1 MDLIDDFLTRKKRYR
16 CVLMFTIYV
25 TLAATLFSFFVTVIA
40 RTVRDTHR
48 FVSTVDERERNSES
62 AE

>member
-1 MDLIDDFLTRKKRYR
+1 MDIIDDFFTRKKYYR
-16 CVLMFTIYV
+16 FVLMFTIYV
-25 TLAATLFSFFVTVIA
+25 TLAATMYSYFVTVIA

-48 FVSTVDERERNSES
+48 FVSTGDERESNSES

>member
-1 MDLIDDFLTRKKRYR
+1 MDIIDDFFTRKKYYR
-16 CVLMFTIYV
+16 FVLMFTIYV
-25 TLAATLFSFFVTVIA
+25 TLAATMYSYFVTVIA